1 MIGSLRI
8 ASRDF
13 IYRWKRA
20 HRFHERNTRRMEAGI
35 ALALCLTIVSVAVYG
50 DEAIARSV
58 KLIARPFYDFF
69 ATITRLGESGWIF
82 ATCTVCI
89 VGALSLRHRGWGKRI
104 DVMLGLF
111 AGRAFFVLSVN
122 AVAGLLSIAFKMFF
136 GRARPRLLDMV
147 GPFHFDMFS
156 WKSSVLSF
164 PSGHSVTAFATVTA
178 LAFMAP
184 RLGSWLFVLAV
195 LIAAS
200 RVITGAHYP
209 SDVIAGAALG
219 FATVIVMRRAFAA
232 RQIVFRSRKSGI
244 EARGAGLI
252 STAFAGVI
260 GLGVKK

>member
-1 MIGSLRI
+1 MIRSLHI

-13 IYRWKRA
+13 ITRWKST
-20 HRFHERNTRRMEAGI
+20 HRFYERNTRRMEAGL
-35 ALALCLTIVSVAVYG
+35 ALVLCLTIVIVAIYS
-50 DEAIARSV
+50 DEAIARGV
-58 KLIARPFYDFF
+58 KLIARPIYDFF

-82 ATCTVCI
+82 ATCTACL
-89 VGALSLRHRGWGKRI
+89 VGALALCHRGWGKRV
-104 DVMLGLF
+104 DAMLGLF

-147 GPFHFDMFS
+147 GPFHFDMLS

-164 PSGHSVTAFATVTA
+164 PSGHTVTAFATVTA

-232 RQIVFRSRKSGI
+232 RQIVFRSRECGI

-252 STAFAGVI
+252 STAFASVI

>member
-1 MIGSLRI
+1 MIGSLHI
-8 ASRDF
+8 VSRDF
-13 IYRWKRA
+13 ISRWKRL
-20 HRFHERNTRRMEAGI
+20 HRFHARNTRRMEAGLSLI
-35 ALALCLTIVSVAVYG
+35 VCLSIIVVALYG
-50 DEAIARSV
+50 DEAIARNIKS
-58 KLIARPFYDFF
+58 IAPPFYDFF
-69 ATITRLGESGWIF
+69 STITRLGESGWIF
-82 ATCTVCI
+82 ATCFACI
-89 VGALSLRHRGWGKRI
+89 VAALALRQRGWGRRV
-104 DVMLGLF
+104 DAMLGLF
-111 AGRAFFVLSVN
+111 AGRALFVLSVN

-164 PSGHSVTAFATVTA
+164 PSGHTVTAFATVTA

-184 RLGSWLFVLAV
+184 RLGTWLFVLAV

-200 RVITGAHYP
+200 RVITGAHYL

-219 FATVIVMRRAFAA
+219 LATVIVLRRAFAA

-252 STAFAGVI
+252 SSAFAGVT
-260 GLGVKK
+260 GTGVKI

>member
-1 MIGSLRI
+1 MIGSLHI

-13 IYRWKRA
+13 IARWKSR
-20 HRFHERNTRRMEAGI
+20 HRFYARNTRRMEAGL
-35 ALALCLTIVSVAVYG
+35 ALVLCLTIVTVAVYG
-50 DEAIARSV
+50 DETIARSV

-69 ATITRLGESGWIF
+69 ATITRLGDSGWIF
-82 ATCTVCI
+82 ATCATCL
-89 VGALSLRHRGWGKRI
+89 VGALALRHRGWGKRV
-104 DVMLGLF
+104 DAMLGLF
-111 AGRAFFVLSVN
+111 AGRAFFVLAVN
-122 AVAGLLSIAFKMFF
+122 AVSGLLSIAFKMFF

-219 FATVIVMRRAFAA
+219 TATVIVMRRAFAA
-232 RQIVFRSRKSGI
+232 RQIVFRSRENGI

-252 STAFAGVI
+252 STAFAGVF

>member
-50 DEAIARSV
+50 DEATARSV

-82 ATCTVCI
+82 ATCAVCI
-89 VGALSLRHRGWGKRI
+89 VVALSLRHRGWGKRI
-104 DVMLGLF
+104 DAMLGLF

-209 SDVIAGAALG
+209 SDVIAGTALG

-232 RQIVFRSRKSGI
+232 RQIVFRSRESGI

>member
-50 DEAIARSV
+50 DEATARSV

-82 ATCTVCI
+82 ATCAVCI
-89 VGALSLRHRGWGKRI
+89 VVALSLRHRGWGMRI
-104 DVMLGLF
+104 DAMLGLF

-209 SDVIAGAALG
+209 SDVIAGTALG

-232 RQIVFRSRKSGI
+232 RQIVFRSRESGI

-260 GLGVKK
+260 RLGVKK

>member
-1 MIGSLRI
+1 MIASLHI

-13 IYRWKRA
+13 LNRWKRA
-20 HRFHERNTRRMEAGI
+20 HRFHERNSRRMEAGL
-35 ALALCLTIVSVAVYG
+35 ALVLCLTIVSVAVYG
-50 DEAIARSV
+50 DEAIVRSA
-58 KLIARPFYDFF
+58 KLMARPFSDFF

-82 ATCTVCI
+82 ATCAVCI
-89 VGALSLRHRGWGKRI
+89 VGALALRHRGWGKRV
-104 DVMLGLF
+104 DAMLGLF
-111 AGRAFFVLSVN
+111 AARAFFVLSVN

-200 RVITGAHYP
+200 RVVTGAHYP

-219 FATVIVMRRAFAA
+219 FVTVIVMRRAFAA
-232 RQIVFRSRKSGI
+232 RQIVFRSRESGI

-252 STAFAGVI
+252 STAFAG
-260 GLGVKK
+260 LFERGVRK